1 MTFVKWGMAAAIALA
16 FSPAYAED
24 AKDVTEARQEAQEQK
39 AEAHK
44 EASEQKAEA
53 QREMSEAKADAQ
65 KDMTEAERKA
75 HEKSAEADRE
85 AREKTAEANKEMRE
99 ETTEAQKDMAEEGRE
114 VRASADRADADKAP
128 LSKTAKDTLQKLH
141 ASSQMEVG
149 MARIAKDKAQNE
161 KVKDLAEKIQDDHT
175 GMQEKISELARERNV
190 DLAAHDEMSKNRK
203 HVQQME
209 KMQGAAFDKHYA
221 DMMAKEHKKDI
232 AELRKAQTTL
242 RANKSDEKVAELV
255 DDALPKLEEHQKMA
269 LEAQSE
275 LSGVQRQGRRGS
287 TTGATA
293 PSSTDASDTRTGA
306 AKSSDQM
313 GNDARPRDAVHGTE
327 NKEGTPTGSSTSD
340 GSNDKK
346 Y

>member
-1 MTFVKWGMAAAIALA
+1 MAAAIALA
-16 FSPAYAED
+16 FSQPYAD
-24 AKDVTEARQEAQEQK
+24 DTTKARQEAQEQK
-39 AEAHK
+39 AEAQK
-44 EASEQKAEA
+44 EASEAKTEA
-53 QREMSEAKADAQ
+53 QRDMSEAKADAQ
-65 KDMTEAERKA
+65 KDMSEAEKKA
-75 HEKSAEADRE
+75 HEKSTEADRE

-114 VRASADRADADKAP
+114 VRASDDRAGAMGTGSAGDADKAP
-128 LSKTAKDTLQKLH
+128 LSKTARDTLQKLH

-149 MARIAKDKAQNE
+149 MARIAKDKAQND

-175 GMQEKISELARERNV
+175 DMQDKISELARERNV
-190 DLAAHDEMSKNRK
+190 DLAAHDQMSKNRK
-203 HVQQME
+203 HVEQME

-232 AELRKAQTTL
+232 AELRKAQTQL

-275 LSGVQRQGRRGS
+275 LRGTQRQGRRGS

-293 PSSTDASDTRTGA
+293 PSSTDANDTRTGA

-327 NKEGTPTGSSTSD
+327 NKEGTPTGSTTSD
-340 GSNDKK
+340 GSSDKK